1 MTRVTEGA
9 QGSGLNSKMPPR
21 GNSQPQRA
29 VPNSIWSKI
38 RPAGSYVQRNIQRS
52 SGAPLTQ
59 LPLCNSPL
67 LPPAAC
73 NHRRRIRS
81 GAQRRQ
87 FGPDRQQ
94 SLVLRRAASG
104 RCPLPGVPIWA
115 GDFNGQDI
123 RRFPHWARRICGND
137 RIEAASE
144 CGPTTS
150 DVGKR
155 LALFR
160 PPRPDE
166 LQESHRRLQEV
177 CPRCIDPPFDR
188 SNGSR
193 LLFCLNK
200 ARAPEHGYNRKTA
213 DRSRD
218 RGVDGRLL
226 VRRRPELGCKRPQLF
241 HGRL

>member
-9 QGSGLNSKMPPR
+9 QGCGLSSKMAASRKLAARR
-21 GNSQPQRA
+21 GLSPTPFGRRFG
-29 VPNSIWSKI
+29 
-38 RPAGSYVQRNIQRS
+38 RPDLMCSATSR
-52 SGAPLTQ
+52 APLTQ

-81 GAQRRQ
+81 GAQR
-87 FGPDRQQ
+87 P
-94 SLVLRRAASG
+94 
-104 RCPLPGVPIWA
+104 PIWA
-115 GDFNGQDI
+115 RSAAVPRVETSCLRKISFTWSPDLGRRFNGQDI

-160 PPRPDE
+160 LRRPDE
-166 LQESHRRLQEV
+166 LQESHRRLQAV

-200 ARAPEHGYNRKTA
+200 ARTPEHGYNRKTA

-218 RGVDGRLL
+218 RGVDARLL
-226 VRRRPELGCKRPQLF
+226 ARRRPERGCKRPQLF
-241 HGRL
+241 HERL